1 MSSTVM
7 DPSFGTGTGPTIV
20 NPERLSP
27 YERWT
32 AELDYAE
39 KELKTFHE
47 RARRVVRRYIDER
60 DAVDNMNKWF
70 NIFYANTNIL
80 KAALYAQI
88 PQADVSRK
96 FKDYNDDAARVASLI
111 LQRAVNP
118 DKDDPRDNFDSMM
131 RNCVQDRL
139 IPGLAQCWLRLETD
153 VEEVEGGILETDPH
167 NEVNPE
173 PGDDPGTTLPNEG
186 FKTGP
191 DPSAPPPANQPLT
204 RITDQRVV
212 IDYVYWQDFIWSPCR
227 IWAER
232 RWVGRKA
239 YLTREELVERFGEKI
254 GNEVPLDFR
263 PTQGSVTTQSPT
275 PVAEAIQK
283 AVIYEI
289 WDRCDRKVYWLSR
302 SYHAILDEKA
312 DPLQLIGFEPCPE
325 PMLANITTSNTTP
338 RPDYFMIQD
347 QYGELDTINNR
358 ISLLVQACKV
368 IGVYDRASEGVQR
381 MLQEGFDNTLI
392 PVDNWAMFAEKGGIK
407 GQVDWLPLES
417 VLQALQRL
425 YESREA
431 IKGQIYELTGIAD
444 IVRGASKA
452 SETLGAQQIK
462 AQFAS
467 VRIKTL
473 QDEVARFARD
483 VLRIKAEMMVKHFD
497 PILLVKKSNVLYT
510 ENNEYVMQALQL
522 LQSEEGFEW
531 RIEVNADSMAQAD
544 YAMEKKD
551 RIEFLTA
558 VSGYLEKASM
568 MFQNVPESAPLL
580 VTLLKWAVSSFKNAH
595 EIEGVIDK
603 ALDGINK
610 QPPTKQEK
618 PDPALIKAQA
628 DAQAK
633 QQEAQLNAQKQQQEM
648 AADAQKQQLEQQ
660 RLMMDMFFEKQS
672 QQMQLMFQQQMN
684 AMEAE
689 AQRRDLAFQT
699 ALMALK
705 IKGEKESQQIAAD
718 AAESKAEAKAE
729 GENNATA

>member
-7 DPSFGTGTGPTIV
+7 DPSFGNGTSPTIV
-20 NPERLSP
+20 EPDKLTP

-39 KELKTFHE
+39 RELKVFHE
-47 RARRVVRRYIDER
+47 RARRVTRRYLDER
-60 DAVDNMNKWF
+60 DAVDNMSKWF

-88 PQADVSRK
+88 PHADVSRR
-96 FKDYNDDAARVASLI
+96 FKDYNDDVARVASLM
-111 LQRAVNP
+111 LQRSVNP
-118 DKDDPRDNFDSMM
+118 DVDDPRDTFDSVM
-131 RNCVQDRL
+131 RQCVQDRL
-139 IPGLAQCWLRLETD
+139 IPGLAQCWLRLETE
-153 VEEVEGGILETDPH
+153 VEAVEGGLLETGTH
-167 NEVNPE
+167 NEPAPE
-173 PGDDPGTTLPNEG
+173 PGENEPLIPNEG

-191 DPSAPPPANQPLT
+191 DPNAPPPANQPMT

-212 IDYVYWQDFIWSPCR
+212 IDYVYWSDFLWSPCR
-227 IWAER
+227 VWAER

-239 YLTREELVERFGEKI
+239 YLTREELIERFGEEI
-254 GNEVPLDFR
+254 GSQIPLDYR
-263 PTQGSVTTQSPT
+263 PQQASVTTQAPT
-275 PVAEAIQK
+275 PIAEAIKK

-302 SYHAILDEKA
+302 SYPQILDIKD

-325 PMLANITTSNTTP
+325 PMLANVTTSNTTP

-347 QYGELDTINNR
+347 QYSELDTVNNR

-407 GQVDWLPLES
+407 GQVDWLPLET
-417 VLQALQRL
+417 VINALSRL
-425 YESREA
+425 YEAREA

-483 VLRIKAEMMVKHFD
+483 ILRIKAEIMVKHFD
-497 PILLVKKSNVLYT
+497 PLILIKKSNVLYT
-510 ENNEYVMQALQL
+510 ENDQYIAQAIALF
-522 LQSEEGFEW
+522 QSEEGFEW

-558 VSGYLEKASM
+558 VSGYMEKASM
-568 MFQNVPESAPLL
+568 MFQSVPESAPLL
-580 VTLLKWAVSSFKNAH
+580 VTMLKWAIASFKNAS

-603 ALDGINK
+603 ALDALNK
-610 QPPTKQEK
+610 NPPQKQEK
-618 PDPALIKAQA
+618 PDPAMVKAQA

-633 QQEAQLNAQKQQQEM
+633 QQQAQIDQAKAQQEM
-648 AADAQKQQLEQQ
+648 AQKAQEAQFEQQ
-660 RLMMDMFFEKQS
+660 R
-672 QQMQLMFQQQMN
+672 QQMDLMFERQRQQMDLMFEQQRM

-689 AQRRDLAFQT
+689 AQRRELAFQT
-699 ALMALK
+699 QLLQLK
-705 IKGEKESQQIAAD
+705 LTE
-718 AAESKAEAKAE
+718 AEAKAE
-729 GENNATA
+729 AAAEKPEPASNTTQEND

>member
-1 MSSTVM
+1 MSSTTM
-7 DPSFGTGTGPTIV
+7 DPSFGTGSSPTIV
-20 NPERLSP
+20 DPAELKP
-27 YERWT
+27 YDRWT
-32 AELDYAE
+32 SELDYAE
-39 KELKTFHE
+39 KELKVFHE
-47 RARRVVRRYIDER
+47 RARRVTRRYLDER
-60 DAVDNMNKWF
+60 DAVDNMSKWF

-96 FKDYNDDAARVASLI
+96 FKDYNDDTARVASLI
-111 LQRAVNP
+111 LQRAINP
-118 DKDDPRDNFDSMM
+118 DKDDPRDNFDSVM

-139 IPGLAQCWLRLETD
+139 IPGVAQAWLRLETD
-153 VEEVEGGILETDPH
+153 VEEVEGGLLEPGPH
-167 NEVNPE
+167 SEVAPE
-173 PGDDPGTTLPNEG
+173 PGDDPTLTPVNNG

-191 DPSAPPPANQPLT
+191 DPSAPPPANEPLT

-212 IDYVYWQDFIWSPCR
+212 IDYIYWQDFLWSPCR
-227 IWAER
+227 VWEER
-232 RWVGRKA
+232 RWVARKA
-239 YLTREELVERFGEKI
+239 YLTREELIERFGDEVGAKI
-254 GNEVPLDFR
+254 PLDFR
-263 PTQGSVTTQSPT
+263 PSQAMTTTQSPT
-275 PVAEAIQK
+275 PVTEAIQK

-289 WDRCDRKVYWLSR
+289 WDRCERKVIWLSR
-302 SYHAILDEKA
+302 AWPNVLDIKD
-312 DPLQLIGFEPCPE
+312 DPLKLIGFEPCPA

-347 QYGELDTINNR
+347 QYSELDTINNR

-392 PVDNWAMFAEKGGIK
+392 PVDNWAAFAEKGGVK

-417 VLQALQRL
+417 VLLALQRL

-473 QDEVARFARD
+473 QDEVARFAGD
-483 VLRIKAEMMVKHFD
+483 ILRIKAEIMVKHFE

-510 ENNEYVMQALQL
+510 ENDEYIAGAIQL
-522 LQSEEGFEW
+522 FQSEEGFEW

-568 MFQNVPESAPLL
+568 MFQSVPESAPLL
-580 VTLLKWAVSSFKNAH
+580 VTMLKWAVASFKGAT

-603 ALDGINK
+603 ALDSLNK
-610 QPPTKQEK
+610 QPPQKEEK
-618 PDPALIKAQA
+618 PDPAMLKAQA
-628 DAQAK
+628 DAQAA
-633 QQEAQLNAQKQQQEM
+633 QQQAQLDAQERQQEM
-648 AADAQKQQLEQQ
+648 AADAQKAQLEQQ
-660 RLMMDMFFEKQS
+660 RMQMDMFFEQQR
-672 QQMQLMFQQQMN
+672 QQMELMFQRQQQ
-684 AMEAE
+684 AMDAE
-689 AQRRDLAFQT
+689 AQRRTLEFQ
-699 ALMALK
+699 AAMNALK
-705 IKGEKESQQIAAD
+705 LEAQREL
-718 AAESKAEAKAE
+718 AEAKKEAKT
-729 GENNATA
+729 ATATESEGD

>member
-7 DPSFGTGTGPTIV
+7 DPSFGAGASPTIV
-20 NPERLSP
+20 DTRELTPHQ
-27 YERWT
+27 RWT
-32 AELDYAE
+32 TELDYAE
-39 KELKTFHE
+39 KELKVFHE

-88 PQADVSRK
+88 PQADVSRR
-96 FKDYNDDAARVASLI
+96 FKDYNDDTARVASLI
-111 LQRAVNP
+111 LQRAINP
-118 DKDDPRDNFDSMM
+118 DPDDPRDGFDSVM

-139 IPGLAQCWLRLETD
+139 IPGMAQCWLRLETE
-153 VEEVEGGILETDPH
+153 VENVEGGLLETGEH
-167 NEVNPE
+167 NEVAPE
-173 PGDDPGTTLPNEG
+173 PGEAYEGAQMPPNEG
-186 FKTGP
+186 FRTGP
-191 DPSAPPPANQPLT
+191 DPGAPPPANQPLT

-212 IDYVYWQDFIWSPCR
+212 IDYVYWSDFLWSPCR
-227 IWAER
+227 VWAER
-232 RWVGRKA
+232 RWVARKA
-239 YLTREELVERFGEKI
+239 YLERDELVERFGEEK
-254 GNEVPLDFR
+254 GNAIPLDYR
-263 PTQGSVTTQSPT
+263 PQQASVTTQAPT
-275 PVAEAIQK
+275 PVAEAIKK

-302 SYHAILDEKA
+302 AYPDILDVKD

-347 QYGELDTINNR
+347 QYSELDTVNNR

-407 GQVDWLPLES
+407 GQVDWLPLET
-417 VLQALQRL
+417 VINALARL
-425 YESREA
+425 YEAREA

-483 VLRIKAEMMVKHFD
+483 ILRIKAEIMVKHFD
-497 PILLVKKSNVLYT
+497 PILLVKKSNVLFT
-510 ENNEYVMQALQL
+510 ENNEHIAGAVQL
-522 LQSEEGFEW
+522 FQSEEGFEW
-531 RIEVNADSMAQAD
+531 RIAVQADSMAQAD

-551 RIEFLTA
+551 RIEFMGA
-558 VSGYLEKASM
+558 VSSYLEKAGA
-568 MFQNVPESAPLL
+568 MFQVVPESAPLL
-580 VTLLKWAVSSFKNAH
+580 VTMLKWAIASFKNAS

-603 ALDGINK
+603 ALDALNK
-610 QPPTKQEK
+610 NPPQKQDK
-618 PDPALIKAQA
+618 PDPAMVKAQA

-633 QQEAQLNAQKQQQEM
+633 QQQAQLDQAKAQQEI
-648 AADAQKQQLEQQ
+648 ATKAQDAQFEQQ
-660 RLMMDMFFEKQS
+660 R
-672 QQMQLMFQQQMN
+672 QQMDLMFERQRQQMDLMFEQQRM

-699 ALMALK
+699 EMAAIK
-705 IKGEKESQQIAAD
+705 IRVAEETAAAKKESQSQPNPQPQGN
-718 AAESKAEAKAE
+718 SQ
-729 GENNATA
+729 